1 MYYNRMFSE
10 CPMPDLLADYPHSDA
25 VYHELLDAEGAVR
38 PHWQALLGHLRRCTP
53 AQLRQR
59 QALLARQIQENGVT
73 YNVYAD
79 PDGADRP
86 WELDLLPNII
96 PAEEWQE
103 LAAGV
108 AQRATLLDAVLAD
121 VYGPQQLIADGLLPA
136 DLVYGH
142 NNYLW
147 PCQGLQPPGGTWLH
161 VYAVDLARAPDGRW
175 WVTADRTQAPSGA
188 GYALENR
195 QIVSRAFPELYRDL
209 RVQYLAGYFRTLQE
223 TLARQAP
230 SDGETPLV
238 VLLTPGRFNE
248 TYFEHLYLARQLGY
262 PLVEGSDLTV
272 RDATVYLK
280 TLGGLKRV
288 HALLRRLD
296 DDFCDP
302 LELRTD
308 SALGVPG
315 LLDAVRQ
322 GRVLVANAL
331 GSGVLESPGLPGF
344 LPGIC
349 EQLLGEKLLL
359 PSIASWWCGE
369 PPVFE
374 EALDKLDELLFR
386 AAFPSQHYVPQ
397 FGPDLDEQQRSE
409 LAERIRQ
416 RPYAYV
422 GQERPLLSQA
432 PVWNAANARLE
443 TRPIGMRVFAV
454 AGPDGYRV
462 MPGGLTRVAASASA
476 TTLSMQRGGASKDTW
491 VLGERHASSEPW
503 QWMRSLGVADVVR
516 SDPYLPSRLVENL
529 FWFGRY
535 CDRCEGTARLL
546 RIMLA
551 RYVDDGDDPEAL
563 QAAVAVAEGLGLL
576 PDARSR
582 AASKGKEEVDGEAE
596 LELTLEQ
603 RLLQAVT
610 SKDWPFSLR
619 ANLLRLQ
626 WAAASV
632 RGRLSREN
640 WQALVELHQE
650 VQGLDQE
657 AADPGELLE
666 FLDRLLMSLA
676 AQSGFALDDMTR
688 DDGWRFLIIGRRI
701 ERVQFLAE
709 SVAGLLQSPAA
720 QDQAALG
727 WLLELGNSSITYR
740 TRYLAA
746 PQLIPVLDLLLLDG
760 QNPHAVV
767 FQLRQLHRSL
777 EILGERLELGALPD
791 LKALDERLSA
801 WDLDRLEFNPFD
813 EGIDAAALD
822 ALAEQLLA
830 IAAAA
835 GQLSD
840 HLGLRFF
847 VHVDASQQTQS
858 L

>member
-1 MYYNRMFSE
+1 MS
-10 CPMPDLLADYPHSDA
+10 DLLADYPRSA
-25 VYHELLDAEGAVR
+25 AAYHELLDAKGAVR
-38 PHWQALLGHLRRCTP
+38 PHWRQLLAHLQRCSP

-73 YNVYAD
+73 YNVYAE

-96 PAEEWQE
+96 PAEEWAE

-108 AQRATLLDAVLAD
+108 AQRASLLNAVLAD
-121 VYGPQQLIADGLLPA
+121 IYGAQQLLAEGLLPA
-136 DLVYGH
+136 DLVFGH

-161 VYAVDLARAPDGRW
+161 VYAVDLARSPDGRW

-195 QIVSRAFPELYRDL
+195 QIVSRAFPDLYRDL
-209 RVQYLAGYFRTLQE
+209 RVQYLAGYFRTLQD

-272 RDATVYLK
+272 RDSTVYLK

-315 LLDAVRQ
+315 LLDAVRR

-344 LPGIC
+344 LPAIC
-349 EQLLGEKLLL
+349 ARLLDEELRL

-369 PPVFE
+369 PPVLE
-374 EALDKLDELLFR
+374 EALEKLPELLIR
-386 AAFPSQHYVPQ
+386 AAFPSQQFAPQ
-397 FGPDLDEQQRSE
+397 FGPELDAGQRAA
-409 LAERIRQ
+409 LAERLRQ

-432 PVWNAANARLE
+432 PVWRAQSGRLE
-443 TRPIGMRVFAV
+443 ARPIGMRVFAV

-476 TTLSMQRGGASKDTW
+476 RTLSMQWGGASKDTW
-491 VLGERHASSEPW
+491 VLGERHIGSEPW
-503 QWMRSLGVADVVR
+503 QWGRALGVGDVVR
-516 SDPYLPSRLVENL
+516 SDPYLPSRVVENL

-535 CDRCEGTARLL
+535 CERCEGSARLL
-546 RIMLA
+546 RILLA
-551 RYVDDGDDPEAL
+551 RYVDDDDDPQAL
-563 QAAVAVAEGLGLL
+563 HAALTLAETLGLL
-576 PDARSR
+576 PPAGEEDAS
-582 AASKGKEEVDGEAE
+582 
-596 LELTLEQ
+596 LEM
-603 RLLQAVT
+603 RLLQAVLA
-610 SKDWPFSLR
+610 KDWPASLR
-619 ANLLRLQ
+619 VVLQHLQ

-632 RGRLSREN
+632 RGKLSREN
-640 WQALVELHQE
+640 WQALVELHKE
-650 VQGLDQE
+650 AQGLDSE
-657 AADPGELLE
+657 EADPGELLE

-676 AQSGFALDDMTR
+676 ALSGFALDDMTR
-688 DDGWRFLIIGRRI
+688 DDGWRFLMIGRRI
-701 ERVQFLAE
+701 ERLQFLAE
-709 SVAGLLQSPAA
+709 SIADFVAGPAA
-720 QDQAALG
+720 QDQSALA

-746 PQLIPVLDLLLLDG
+746 PQLVPVLDLLVLDA
-760 QNPHAVV
+760 QNPHAVL
-767 FQLRQLHRSL
+767 FQLRSLQRSL
-777 EILGERLELGALPD
+777 ASLGERFELAPEPD
-791 LKALDERLSA
+791 LRALDAGLAA
-801 WDLDRLEFNPFD
+801 WDLGRLEYNP
-813 EGIDAAALD
+813 LD
-822 ALAEQLLA
+822 ASGNPDALGELAERLLA
-830 IAAAA
+830 VAAAA

-840 HLGLRFF
+840 QLGLRFF
-847 VHVDASQQTQS
+847 AHVDASQQTQS

>member
-1 MYYNRMFSE
+1 MS
-10 CPMPDLLADYPHSDA
+10 DLLAHYRRSDA

-38 PHWQALLGHLRRCTP
+38 PHWRALLDHLRRCTP
-53 AQLRQR
+53 EQLRQR

-96 PAEEWQE
+96 PAEEWQQ

-108 AQRATLLDAVLAD
+108 AQRATLLNAVLAD
-121 VYGPQQLIADGLLPA
+121 IYGPQRLIADGLLPA
-136 DLVYGH
+136 ELVFGH
-142 NNYLW
+142 NNFLW
-147 PCQGLQPPGGTWLH
+147 ACQGLQPPGGTWLH
-161 VYAVDLARAPDGRW
+161 LYAVDLARAADGSW

-209 RVQYLAGYFRTLQE
+209 RVQYLAGYFRGLQD

-272 RDATVYLK
+272 RDSTVYLK

-344 LPGIC
+344 LPAIC
-349 EQLLGEKLLL
+349 ERLLGEPLQL

-369 PPVFE
+369 PPV
-374 EALDKLDELLFR
+374 LDETLGKLDRLLIR
-386 AAFPSQHYVPQ
+386 GAFPSQRYAQ
-397 FGPDLDEQQRSE
+397 QYGPELDAAQRAA

-422 GQERPLLSQA
+422 GQERPLLSHA
-432 PVWNAANARLE
+432 PVWSAAGRLE
-443 TRPIGMRVFAV
+443 ARPIGMRVFAV
-454 AGPDGYRV
+454 VGPDGYRV
-462 MPGGLTRVAASASA
+462 MPGGLTRVAASAGA

-491 VLGERHASSEPW
+491 VLGARHTSGEPW
-503 QWMRSLGVADVVR
+503 QWLRSLGVADVVR
-516 SDPYLPSRLVENL
+516 SDPYLPSRVVENL

-535 CDRCEGTARLL
+535 CDRCEGSARLL

-563 QAAVAVAEGLGLL
+563 QAAVAMAQGMGLL
-576 PDARSR
+576 PDAPK
-582 AASKGKEEVDGEAE
+582 AEDEDGEDAALGVPV
-596 LELTLEQ
+596 LEA
-603 RLLQAVT
+603 RLLAALAG
-610 SKDWPFSLR
+610 KDWPFSLR
-619 ANLLRLQ
+619 NNLQRLQ

-632 RGRLSREN
+632 RGKLSREN
-640 WQALVELHQE
+640 WQALVELHKE
-650 VQGLDQE
+650 AQGLDR
-657 AADPGELLE
+657 AAVEPGELLE

-676 AQSGFALDDMTR
+676 ALAGFALDDMTR
-688 DDGWRFLIIGRRI
+688 DDGWRFLMIGRRI
-701 ERVQFLAE
+701 ERLQFLAE
-709 SVAGLLQSPAA
+709 SIAGFLAGGAA
-720 QDQAALG
+720 EDQAALA

-746 PQLIPVLDLLLLDG
+746 PQLIPVLDLLLLDA

-767 FQLRQLHRSL
+767 FQLRLLKRAL
-777 EILGERLELGALPD
+777 DTLGERFELPAEPDLRALERRLGAFD
-791 LKALDERLSA
+791 LG
-801 WDLDRLEFNPFD
+801 RLEHAP
-813 EGIDAAALD
+813 EAGADAAALAD
-822 ALAEQLLA
+822 LAAQLQG
-830 IAAAA
+830 IANAA

-840 HLGLRFF
+840 QLGLRFF